1 MNERVLEPQGLLPEK
16 VKIEEQ
22 SILSGLECAFWG
34 QHSALGDLLCV
45 SKSHL
50 YDLRLQGPRSLSDVP
65 RVAESAVCAAPGKLP
80 TTPGTVTARR
90 WLCKNMDH
98 TPDLCP
104 GSVWKSLTP
113 HPRAGCVLCV
123 STCDIY
129 GSTSLCEGA
138 ELLQKWEMGW
148 CSRTKA
154 AAASCKHLFSAQ
166 TRLHSSLH

>member
-1 MNERVLEPQGLLPEK
+1 M
-16 VKIEEQ
+16 
-22 SILSGLECAFWG
+22 AF
-34 QHSALGDLLCV
+34 GDLLCV

-50 YDLRLQGPRSLSDVP
+50 YDLRLWGLRSLSDVP
-65 RVAESAVCAAPGKLP
+65 KVAESAECATPGKQP

-90 WLCKNMDH
+90 WLCKNTDH

-104 GSVWKSLTP
+104 DSVWKTLTP
-113 HPRAGCVLCV
+113 HPRAGCVSSV
-123 STCDIY
+123 STCNIY
-129 GSTSLCEGA
+129 SSTSLCGGA